1 MHLFCYAIQQLTYSI
16 VTVFLLH
23 EKLTPISKQFRFYHT
38 FAYLHLR
45 TLETSL
51 LTNQWYRDGVGTLR
65 ALTSSA
71 NARALFFSTTQK
83 PAFSWRK
90 CPSICRSYLDY
101 IKAGVFFYSFWFTL
115 MIVLITGTARIS
127 LFCMGYILA
136 CFIFLW
142 FGEDMLLKP
151 VRKLL
156 SMWMGVIVYCYLVIM
171 AKCAL
176 QVLVTCSLTFVSVS
190 VSRLT
195 WKWNRELILMKYCKV
210 VLQLG
215 PKHQLRLLLFQEN
228 HILHSFC
235 SNPCVKSRPE
245 SWNRRLTF

>member
-1 MHLFCYAIQQLTYSI
+1 
-16 VTVFLLH
+16 
-23 EKLTPISKQFRFYHT
+23 
-38 FAYLHLR
+38 
-45 TLETSL
+45 
-51 LTNQWYRDGVGTLR
+51 
-65 ALTSSA
+65 
-71 NARALFFSTTQK
+71 
-83 PAFSWRK
+83 
-90 CPSICRSYLDY
+90 
-101 IKAGVFFYSFWFTL
+101 

-190 VSRLT
+190 VSRVT
-195 WKWNRELILMKYCKV
+195 
-210 VLQLG
+210 
-215 PKHQLRLLLFQEN
+215 
-228 HILHSFC
+228 
-235 SNPCVKSRPE
+235 
-245 SWNRRLTF
+245 